1 MVLVLH
7 LGLSDAIS
15 RWYLTERPRSRS
27 RKREDTK
34 EYLTW
39 SRFMTYPSESV
50 ANRSY
55 LAEDCTKSLL
65 FRSRSHSAL
74 RPCRKRRRP
83 KLSPFSRKSAF
94 SKDAGP
100 TKAKVRWLTRADN
113 GPRFTGRLPRRTHR
127 RSLRTQTSG
136 VGEMRL
142 LFCS

>member
-1 MVLVLH
+1 VSVF
-7 LGLSDAIS
+7 G
-15 RWYLTERPRSRS
+15 RKGPRSRREAAINCGNS
-27 RKREDTK
+27 AQLGQLCRKHA
-34 EYLTW
+34 
-39 SRFMTYPSESV
+39 TYPSESV